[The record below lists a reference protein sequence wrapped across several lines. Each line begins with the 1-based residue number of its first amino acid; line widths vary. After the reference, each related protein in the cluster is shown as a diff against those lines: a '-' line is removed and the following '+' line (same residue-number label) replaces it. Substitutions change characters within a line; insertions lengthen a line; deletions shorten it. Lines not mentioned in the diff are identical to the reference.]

1 MWINQTLLEIVHC
14 SEINYWKFTYTIP
27 PLSISPS
34 LSLYDLLN
42 NLLSQNVYRISNVDF
57 LEIEIVNSFTT
68 SLTLTNIYE
77 FLHIP
82 PSNKSSYIVNI
93 EFVFASHRFCKDR
106 YILIVRNSYQN
117 TNFVNLSEVTN
128 SVGYNLYIVSDDFY
142 ISRIFI
148 YLYFYYLYNSRI
160 IFHVRIDIY
169 IVFHYVISS
178 HWVHIVYIIALNNNL
193 AKLHEMYKTNNKNG
207 LFTSFMTLFRVR
219 ILFKKRIKKCE
230 IIL

>member
-1 MWINQTLLEIVHC
+1 M
-14 SEINYWKFTYTIP
+14 
-27 PLSISPS
+27 
-34 LSLYDLLN
+34 
-42 NLLSQNVYRISNVDF
+42 YRISNVDF

-117 TNFVNLSEVTN
+117 TNFVNLEEC
-128 SVGYNLYIVSDDFY
+128 YNYIVSDNFY
-142 ISRIFI
+142 ISRIFK
-148 YLYFYYLYNSRI
+148 YLYFYYLYNSI
-160 IFHVRIDIY
+160 NIFHVRIDIY

-178 HWVHIVYIIALNNNL
+178 H
-193 AKLHEMYKTNNKNG
+193 
-207 LFTSFMTLFRVR
+207 
-219 ILFKKRIKKCE
+219 
-230 IIL
+230 